1 MKNPTS
7 RDLGRDGDL
16 NPVAI
21 IPSPEALFEKHRWI
35 VHRLWRRY
43 FRTLTE
49 LKMDLLQEGFLAL
62 WTAALQYEPAKGKF
76 SGYAA
81 CAVRR
86 GMQWYINRQS
96 KSICLP
102 ENKVRKLY
110 DVGKFEHYF
119 RGKHGRLPNHQEI
132 ARFFDTTVP
141 AIEQLK
147 GMRTQQLE
155 SLNEPVGDDAHTPR
169 GDTVRD
175 DRFVP
180 SLERLEAERLYA
192 RSLEVIGRDVSG
204 DVARNYR
211 IFEMRMGFTGRG
223 GDMTLEEVARALG
236 VTRERIRQLE
246 KKILGSIR
254 ERLAS

>member
-1 MKNPTS
+1 MENLTLPERR
-7 RDLGRDGDL
+7 RDCNVYPIESDL
-16 NPVAI
+16 
-21 IPSPEALFEKHRWI
+21 SPETLFEKHQWI

-43 FRTLTE
+43 FRTMTE
-49 LKMDLLQEGFLAL
+49 LKMDLLQEGFLSL
-62 WTAALQYEPAKGKF
+62 WNAALQYEPTKGKF

-86 GMQWYINRQS
+86 SMQWYVNRQS

-110 DVGKFEHYF
+110 DIGKFEHYF
-119 RGKHGRLPNHQEI
+119 RGKRRREPNHQEI

-141 AIEQLK
+141 AIEKLK
-147 GMRTQQLE
+147 GLRLQQLE
-155 SLNEPVGDDAHTPR
+155 SLNEPVNDDGLTTR
-169 GDTVRD
+169 GDTFRD

-180 SLERLEAERLYA
+180 TLERLEAERLYE
-192 RSLEVIGRDVSG
+192 RSVEVIAQYVSG
-204 DVARNYR
+204 DVGRNFE
-211 IFEMRMGFTGRG
+211 IFKMRMGLTGSG
-223 GDMTLEEVARALG
+223 DDMTLEEVAKVLG

-246 KKILGSIR
+246 KKILNSIR